1 MSQTLPKLLREI
13 AEKYPENPAQYSKDK
28 NKVFQPT
35 TYKDFFFE
43 VQCFGAGLMNL
54 GVTRGDHIGLISENR
69 KEWFIADLGVL
80 SIGAADIPRGCD
92 STSEEISYILSFSE
106 SKITI
111 LESSN
116 QIKKIAQ
123 NIKEMPLLKDIII
136 LDSDIKDE
144 DITSEVS
151 KIKFHTFNEI
161 MESGKEE
168 ISKNPDLVITEI
180 EEGQKDDVATIIFTS
195 GTTGTP
201 KGVMLSHNNFLH
213 QVHGVPLLLDLKPT
227 DKWLCV
233 LPVWHSFE
241 RIMQYVS
248 LGAGNA
254 LCYSKP
260 VGSIFLADFASIK
273 PTWMASVPRIWE
285 AVMSGVY
292 KKVNAAG
299 GAKKVLFHF
308 FVSVGKAFSLFRNM
322 VLGLRPEY
330 KKRSRGLEIV
340 LSIVP
345 FIILFPLKKLGDVL
359 VFKNIKARLGGK
371 FVAGI
376 SGGGALPAAVDDFFS
391 AAGILVLEGYG
402 LTESAPVLGVRKQSH
417 PVPGTVGPVFPG
429 TEIKIVDEAGKILP
443 PGNKGLVLARG
454 PQIMLGYYKMEE
466 LTAQTVDDDGW
477 LNTGDLGM
485 LTINNELTI
494 MGRAKDTVVLLG
506 GENIEPAPIEE
517 KLTESLYINKAVLL
531 GQDQKYLAALIIPDL
546 ELIEAYA
553 KENSISYMYM
563 EDLVETPEIN
573 EMMNDIV
580 QELISAKNG
589 FKTFERIF
597 KFKVL
602 PKDFEIG
609 KELSA
614 KQEIK
619 RHVINEMYSKEIQSL
634 FS

>member
-1 MSQTLPKLLREI
+1 MSTTLPKLLMDI
-13 AEKYPENPAQYSKDK
+13 TEKYPESAAQYSKDENK
-28 NKVFQPT
+28 NFQPT
-35 TYKDFFFE
+35 SFKDFFIE
-43 VQCFGAGLMNL
+43 VQHFAAGLLNL
-54 GVTRGDHIGLISENR
+54 GVKRGEHVGLISENR
-69 KEWFIADLGVL
+69 KEWFISDLGIL
-80 SIGAADIPRGCD
+80 SIGAADIPRGLD
-92 STSEEISYILSFSE
+92 SNAEEISYILSFSE

-111 LESSN
+111 LENSA

-123 NIKEMPLLKDIII
+123 NIKEMPLLKEIII
-136 LDSDIKDE
+136 LDSNIKDE
-144 DITSEVS
+144 DLTKELNH
-151 KIKFHTFNEI
+151 IKFHTFNEI
-161 MESGKEE
+161 LENGKSE
-168 ISKNPDLVITEI
+168 IAKNPDLIIKEI
-180 EEGQKDDVATIIFTS
+180 SLGNPDDVATIIFTS

-213 QVHGVPLLLDLKPT
+213 QVNNVPKLLNLHNT

-241 RIMQYVS
+241 RIMQYVA
-248 LGAGNA
+248 LGAGSS

-299 GAKKVLFHF
+299 GIKKGLFHF
-308 FVSVGKAFSLFRNM
+308 FVSVGKIHKLLSNM
-322 VLGLRPEY
+322 VYGLRPEF
-330 KKRSRGLEIV
+330 KKRSRGLEITV
-340 LSIVP
+340 AILP
-345 FIILFPLKKLGDVL
+345 FILLFPLKKLGDVL
-359 VFKNIKARLGGK
+359 VFKNIKSKLGGK

-376 SGGGALPAAVDDFFS
+376 SGGGALPSAVDNFFS

-402 LTESAPVLGVRKQSH
+402 LTESAPVLGVRDQNH

-429 TEIKIVDEAGKILP
+429 TEIKILDESGNILP
-443 PGNKGLVLARG
+443 PGKKGLVMAKG

-466 LTAQTVDDDGW
+466 QTKQTIDAEGW

-494 MGRAKDTVVLLG
+494 LGRAKDTIVLLG
-506 GENIEPAPIEE
+506 GENIEPSPIEE
-517 KLTESLYINKAVLL
+517 KIAESMYISKAVLL
-531 GQDQKYLAALIIPDL
+531 GQDQKYLSVLIVPDM
-546 ELIEAYA
+546 ELLVQYA
-553 KENSISYMYM
+553 KDNSVSYMYT

-573 EMMNDIV
+573 EMIGDVI
-580 QELISAKNG
+580 QEQINPKNG
-589 FKTFERIF
+589 FKSFERIF
-597 KFKVL
+597 KFKIL
-602 PKDFEIG
+602 AKDFEVG

-619 RHVINEMYSKEIQSL
+619 RHVINEIYAKEIKNL
-634 FS
+634 Y

>member
-1 MSQTLPKLLREI
+1 MSQTLPKLLKEI
-13 AEKYPENPAQYSKDK
+13 SEKYPENAAQYSKDSSK
-28 NKVFQPT
+28 TFQPT
-35 TYKDFFFE
+35 SYKDFYYE
-43 VQCFGAGLMNL
+43 VQCFGAGLMDK
-54 GVTRGDHIGLISENR
+54 GIKRGDHVGLISENR
-69 KEWFIADLGVL
+69 KEWLIADLGTL

-92 STSEEISYILSFSE
+92 SNAEEIAYILSFSE
-106 SKITI
+106 SRITI
-111 LESSN
+111 LESSS

-123 NIKEMPLLKDIII
+123 KIGEMPLLKDIII

-144 DITSEVS
+144 DIAEEV
-151 KIKFHTFNEI
+151 KHINFHTFNEI
-161 MESGKEE
+161 MDIGKAELA
-168 ISKNPDLVITEI
+168 KDPDLVVREI
-180 EEGQKDDVATIIFTS
+180 EKGEKDDLATIIFTS

-213 QVHGVPLLLDLKPT
+213 QVHGVPELLDLKPS

-248 LGAGNA
+248 IGAGNA

-260 VGSIFLADFASIK
+260 VGSIFLADFAAIK

-299 GAKKVLFHF
+299 GAKKALFHF
-308 FVSVGKAFSLFRNM
+308 FVSVGKSFNLFRNM
-322 VLGLRPEY
+322 LYGLRPEY
-330 KKRSRGLEIV
+330 RKRSRAVEIV
-340 LSIVP
+340 LSIIP
-345 FIILFPLKKLGDVL
+345 FILLFPLKKLGDIL
-359 VFKNIKARLGGK
+359 VFKSIKARLGGN

-376 SGGGALPAAVDDFFS
+376 SGGGALPAAVDEFFS

-429 TEIKIVDEAGKILP
+429 TEIKIVDENANVLP

-466 LTAQTVDDDGW
+466 QTKLAIDSNGW

-506 GENIEPAPIEE
+506 GENIEPSPIEE
-517 KLTESLYINKAVLL
+517 KLSESLYISKAVLL

-546 ELIEAYA
+546 EMIESWA
-553 KENSISYMYM
+553 KENSISYMYVD
-563 EDLVETPEIN
+563 DLVDTPEVN
-573 EMMNDIV
+573 EMMNDII
-580 QELISAKNG
+580 QEQISPKNG
-589 FKTFERIF
+589 FKSFERIF
-597 KFKVL
+597 KFRIL
-602 PKDFEIG
+602 ANDFEIG

-619 RHVINEMYSKEIQSL
+619 RHVINEMYSKEIKEL
-634 FS
+634 FK

>member
-1 MSQTLPKLLREI
+1 MSQTLPKLLKEI
-13 AEKYPENPAQYSKDK
+13 SEKYPKSAAQFSKDE
-28 NKVFQPT
+28 NKKFQPT
-35 TYKDFFFE
+35 SYKDFFTE
-43 VQCFGAGLMNL
+43 VQTFGAGLLNL
-54 GVTRGDHIGLISENR
+54 GVKRGDHVGLISENR
-69 KEWFIADLGVL
+69 KEWFIADLGTL

-92 STSEEISYILSFSE
+92 SNADEISYILSFSE
-106 SKITI
+106 SKVTI
-111 LESSN
+111 LENSA
-116 QIKKIAQ
+116 QIKKIAEK
-123 NIKEMPLLKDIII
+123 IKEMPLLKDIII
-136 LDSDIKDE
+136 LDSNIKEE
-144 DITSEVS
+144 DLAPSLKSV
-151 KIKFHTFNEI
+151 KFHTFNEI
-161 MESGKEE
+161 MENGKADL
-168 ISKNPDLVITEI
+168 SKKPDLVLDEITKGE
-180 EEGQKDDVATIIFTS
+180 KDDVATIIFTS

-213 QVHGVPLLLDLKPT
+213 QVRGVPEMINLKPS

-248 LGAGNA
+248 LGAGSA

-285 AVMSGVY
+285 AVMAGVY

-299 GAKKVLFHF
+299 GVKKALFHF
-308 FVSVGKAFSLFRNM
+308 FVSVGKSHSLFTNM
-322 VLGLRPEY
+322 MYGLRPEY
-330 KKRSRGLEIV
+330 KKRSRGLEIALSV
-340 LSIVP
+340 LPYIL
-345 FIILFPLKKLGDVL
+345 LFPLKKLGDVL
-359 VFKNIKARLGGK
+359 VFKGIKAKLGGN

-376 SGGGALPAAVDDFFS
+376 SGGGALPSAVDNFFS

-402 LTESAPVLGVRKQSH
+402 LTESAPVLGVRNQNH

-429 TEIKIVDEAGKILP
+429 TEIKILDEAGNVLP
-443 PGNKGLVLARG
+443 PGNKGLVVARG
-454 PQIMLGYYKMEE
+454 PQVMLGYYKMEE
-466 LTAQTVDDDGW
+466 QTKNTIDEKGW

-494 MGRAKDTVVLLG
+494 LGRAKDTIVLLG
-506 GENIEPAPIEE
+506 GENIEPSPIEE
-517 KLTESLYINKAVLL
+517 KLSESTFISKAVLL
-531 GQDQKYLAALIIPDL
+531 GQDQKYLAVLIIPDL
-546 ELIEAYA
+546 ELLENYA

-563 EDLVETPEIN
+563 EDLVDTPEIN

-580 QELISAKNG
+580 QEQINVKNG
-589 FKTFERIF
+589 FKNFERIY
-597 KFKVL
+597 KFKIL

-619 RHVINEMYSKEIQSL
+619 RHVINDMYSKEIKSL
-634 FS
+634 F

>member
-1 MSQTLPKLLREI
+1 MSQTLPKLLKEI
-13 AEKYPENPAQYSKDK
+13 SEKYPENPAQFSKDD
-28 NKVFQPT
+28 NKIFQPT
-35 TYKDFFFE
+35 TYRDFFSE
-43 VQCFGAGLMNL
+43 VQSFAAGLMKL
-54 GVTRGDHIGLISENR
+54 GVKRGDHVGLISENR
-69 KEWFIADLGVL
+69 KEWLIADLGTL

-92 STSEEISYILSFSE
+92 SNADEISYILSFSE
-106 SKITI
+106 CRIAMAENSG
-111 LESSN
+111 
-116 QIKKIAQ
+116 QIKKIIQ
-123 NIKEMPLLKDIII
+123 KIKDMPLLKDIIV
-136 LDSDIKDE
+136 LDSQIKDE
-144 DITSEVS
+144 DISEGKSVL
-151 KIKFHTFNEI
+151 KFHTFLEV
-161 MESGKEE
+161 MESGKKELE
-168 ISKNPDLVITEI
+168 KNPDLIIREI
-180 EEGQKDDVATIIFTS
+180 EEGGKDDLATIIFTS

-248 LGAGNA
+248 VGAGNA

-260 VGSIFLADFASIK
+260 VGSIFLADFAAVK

-292 KKVNAAG
+292 KKVNSAG

-308 FVSVGKAFSLFRNM
+308 FVSVGKSFSLFRNM
-322 VLGLRPEY
+322 MYGLRPEY
-330 KKRSRGLEIV
+330 RKRSRKLEIALAV
-340 LSIVP
+340 IP
-345 FIILFPLKKLGDVL
+345 FGLLYPFKKLGDTL
-359 VFKNIKARLGGK
+359 VFKGIKSRLGGK

-376 SGGGALPAAVDDFFS
+376 SGGGALPKAVDDFFS

-429 TEIKIVDEAGKILP
+429 TEVKILDENGNILP
-443 PGNKGLVLARG
+443 PGNKGLVMARG
-454 PQIMLGYYKMEE
+454 PQVMVGYYKMEE
-466 LTAQTVDDDGW
+466 LSRQTVDSAGW

-494 MGRAKDTVVLLG
+494 LGRAKDTIVLLG
-506 GENIEPAPIEE
+506 GENIEPSPIEE
-517 KLTESLYINKAVLL
+517 KLTESLYISQAVLL
-531 GQDQKYLAALIIPDL
+531 GQDQKYLAVLIVPDL
-546 ELIEAYA
+546 EMLESYA
-553 KENSISYMYM
+553 RETNISYLYM

-573 EMMNDIV
+573 EMMNDII
-580 QELISAKNG
+580 QDLISPRNG
-589 FKTFERIF
+589 FKSFERIF
-597 KFKVL
+597 RFRIL
-602 PKDFEIG
+602 PKTFEVG
-609 KELSA
+609 QELSA

-619 RHVINEMYSKEIQSL
+619 RHVINEIYSKEIKKL